1 MVIYNYMNLCVCVWC
16 VCICTYKD
24 IYYKNL
30 AHQVMMADK
39 PRDLRLERYRTKRD
53 SSVVLV

>member
-1 MVIYNYMNLCVCVWC
+1 MVIYNYMNLCVCVC
-16 VCICTYKD
+16 VCICTYKH

-53 SSVVLV
+53 SSVALV